1 MTSPY
6 RAVFLLPRGTEKHL
20 REDGLEF
27 SSANRL
33 PRSLLQTLANTLHLR
48 PAPSYLDMEVYEGD
62 GLKMIAATDG
72 RGIENIFFQVWSR
85 PPGDVERAAE
95 GNDVEVFSP
104 RV

>member
-1 MTSPY
+1 
-6 RAVFLLPRGTEKHL
+6 
-20 REDGLEF
+20 
-27 SSANRL
+27 
-33 PRSLLQTLANTLHLR
+33 
-48 PAPSYLDMEVYEGD
+48 MEVYEGD